1 MSLFLSKLGTAF
13 SALRDPAIFSAP
25 RRFSSLA
32 CHQCRNRIYPNH
44 CRKLTSTYNLMVFKR
59 SISST
64 KPFRAEEQKPNSP
77 GSAID
82 LFDQTFEELQK
93 QKGPESTV
101 LKKKR
106 GVPLGRE
113 RAPDE
118 AHAFAQNL
126 KVSVQKLNLVAR
138 LIRGLNYYEAVTQLK
153 LCEKRCAVDVLRV
166 LQSCRYNAENN
177 FKLDVDRLVVAFCFV
192 GKGTYKKKIRTHS
205 KGRMG
210 RVLSSRSRI
219 SIVLKQIPA
228 VEGEKRLGRGGKTH
242 TAIARE
248 KERRQNA
255 QTTA

>member
-1 MSLFLSKLGTAF
+1 MTLFLSKLGTAF
-13 SALRDPAIFSAP
+13 SAIRDPAVFSALP
-25 RRFSSLA
+25 GRFPSLA
-32 CHQCRNRIYPNH
+32 CQQCRISRIYPNSY
-44 CRKLTSTYNLMVFKR
+44 RKLTSTNNLMVFKR

-64 KPFRAEEQKPNSP
+64 KPFQAEEQKPSSP
-77 GSAID
+77 GSAIE
-82 LFDQTFEELQK
+82 LFDQTFEQLQ
-93 QKGPESTV
+93 QASTK

-118 AHAFAQNL
+118 AHAVVHRL
-126 KVSVQKLNLVAR
+126 KVSVQKLNLVAK
-138 LIRGLNYYEAVTQLK
+138 LIRGLNYYEAVAQLK
-153 LCEKRCAVDVLRV
+153 LCEKRCAVNVLRL

-192 GKGTYKKKIRTHS
+192 GKGKFVKKIRHHS

-210 RVLSSRSRI
+210 RVLSERSRI

-228 VEGEKRLGRGGKTH
+228 VEGEKRLGRDGKTH
-242 TAIARE
+242 VAIARE

-255 QTTA
+255 QTT